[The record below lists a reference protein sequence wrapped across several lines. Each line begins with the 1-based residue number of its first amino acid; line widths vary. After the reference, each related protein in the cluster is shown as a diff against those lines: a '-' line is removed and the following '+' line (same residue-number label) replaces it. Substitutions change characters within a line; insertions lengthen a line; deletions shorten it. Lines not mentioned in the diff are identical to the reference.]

1 MRFVI
6 HAVAFL
12 VVIGLGFWA
21 YHENYKTQAALAKTE
36 SFDLRISNAH
46 TRLSV
51 LRAEWAYLNRPDR
64 LRNLVEMNYDRLEL
78 MPLNYRQFHDLD
90 GARPLP
96 YPAGRKIGVEQAVEV
111 SRAETTP

>member
-96 YPAGRKIGVEQAVEV
+96 YPAGRNIGVEQAVEV